1 MSHQDEDRCHA
12 RCNAEHLK
20 QALHWLLRDIQWSGI
35 GFRADC
41 TWTPVQLVATAVM
54 WAWSDEPTLGERL
67 FAGKRMVKYVLTGM
81 VSSGFV

>member
-1 MSHQDEDRCHA
+1 MSHQDEDRCRA

-41 TWTPVQLVATAVM
+41 TWTPVQLVANQPCHVGLVGR
-54 WAWSDEPTLGERL
+54 EPTLGERL
-67 FAGKRMVKYVLTGM
+67 FAGEAAW
-81 VSSGFV
+81 